1 MATGREI
8 AEVNGLV
15 SPADPLYAEVL
26 EFLYR
31 EAELLDSGQFA
42 EWLEL
47 LTEDVTYRMPLRITR
62 IRRTDPDHSNETE
75 ILSENLAS
83 LQLRVKRLGTG
94 YAWSETPPSRTRHM
108 VSNVRVRTGDTIDE
122 LQVTSNILVYRN
134 RSWESEAD
142 LFCGERQDVLRRIDG
157 RWRLARRI
165 VLLDQAV
172 LGARD
177 VSIFL

>member
-1 MATGREI
+1 MAERDGR
-8 AEVNGLV
+8 V
-15 SPADPLYAEVL
+15 SPADPRYAEVL

-31 EAELLDSGQFA
+31 EADLLDSGEFSS
-42 EWLEL
+42 WLEL
-47 LTEDVTYRMPLRITR
+47 LTEDVAYRVPLRLTR
-62 IRRTDPDHSNETE
+62 TRRADPDHSDKTE

-108 VSNVRVRTGDTIDE
+108 VSNVRVRTGDATDE
-122 LQVTSNILVYRN
+122 LHVTSNILVYRN
-134 RSWESEAD
+134 RSWDSEAD

-157 RWRLARRI
+157 QWRLARRVI
-165 VLLDQAV
+165 LLDQAV